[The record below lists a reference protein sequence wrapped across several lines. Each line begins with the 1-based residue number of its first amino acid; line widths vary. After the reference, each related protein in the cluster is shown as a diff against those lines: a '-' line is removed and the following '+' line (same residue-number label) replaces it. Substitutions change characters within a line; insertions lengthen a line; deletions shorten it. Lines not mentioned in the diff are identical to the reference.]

1 MPPCPPP
8 GRLRGWM
15 PPPSRVPGAGSLLAL
30 GAGPGGHHGDANSGP
45 HCPGRPAPAGSL
57 GTGAT
62 WGRRVHGGGALPWE
76 RARREPGSEPV
87 LPGPGRPCCPAPS
100 PLGEA
105 PYGTG
110 PAQGSRPGRRP
121 RGRYRGGRVHGAT
134 TLSPSPLPT
143 PQGPARTRSLSLGAL
158 ASLPRE
164 LAQRE
169 GCPGES
175 PVAPPWPAVGPGRP
189 EGGWTPAGV
198 ARFPRGLARGDTG
211 WHAFQLGANSP
222 PRGHPPGLRPS
233 LGPLE
238 LAAGGWGPGAGRE
251 GGDFPWSH
259 TYRGPTGLQPPVPH
273 TPCMPPV
280 PSASP
285 PRATAGSLGTLA
297 PLRPGI
303 RGFQRGWLP
312 WGGYRG
318 RGQGVPGAGGPLFRA
333 NTGRN
338 RGGSRLPRARPPSP
352 RTGTRG
358 NSPVLPPRGGQPAP
372 GPSPASPGLRPD
384 HPYLTRIGPGRAARG
399 SLGR

>member
-1 MPPCPPP
+1 MV
-8 GRLRGWM
+8 GFM
-15 PPPSRVPGAGSLLAL
+15 
-30 GAGPGGHHGDANSGP
+30 
-45 HCPGRPAPAGSL
+45 PAPRAHS
-57 GTGAT
+57 GAIQP
-62 WGRRVHGGGALPWE
+62 GKGA
-76 RARREPGSEPV
+76 RE
-87 LPGPGRPCCPAPS
+87 
-100 PLGEA
+100 
-105 PYGTG
+105 
-110 PAQGSRPGRRP
+110 
-121 RGRYRGGRVHGAT
+121 
-134 TLSPSPLPT
+134 
-143 PQGPARTRSLSLGAL
+143 
-158 ASLPRE
+158 
-164 LAQRE
+164 
-169 GCPGES
+169 
-175 PVAPPWPAVGPGRP
+175 
-189 EGGWTPAGV
+189 AGV

-238 LAAGGWGPGAGRE
+238 LAASRNGPGAGRE
-251 GGDFPWSH
+251 GGYFPWSH

-372 GPSPASPGLRPD
+372 GPSPASPRDPPDPRGLHTVLAQEGSQGRGVGW
-384 HPYLTRIGPGRAARG
+384 GPGAPGGSPAGISVPLAQGCPDPGGGRRPGLAGTPRG
-399 SLGR
+399 PLLPRVPP